1 MMKNTE
7 KKPHIVAVVGP
18 TAVGKTALAIELAKH
33 LNGEIISCD
42 SMQVYR
48 GMDIGTAKATVEE
61 RALVPHHL
69 IDIKNPDE
77 DFSCAD
83 FAVLANEAVKDILSR
98 GKTPI
103 FCGGTGLYL
112 DSVIEIPSWTDTKRD
127 ENYRAE
133 MEKYALE
140 NGNSALHDLL
150 RKVDSE
156 SADAIHENNV
166 KRVIRALEIFHTT
179 GKKKSELD
187 ALSKT
192 VEKPFCT
199 TVFYLTFK
207 DREALYS
214 RIDTRVDMMIENGL
228 VAECQALFDGGY
240 LENGSTASDAIGY
253 KELLPY
259 IKGEDTLENCI
270 NELKLSTRHYAK
282 RQGTWFRKKKDY
294 HTVFVDEV
302 NPLAFAI
309 EVLKNEF

>member
-1 MMKNTE
+1 MNNTNN
-7 KKPHIVAVVGP
+7 KPHIVAVVGP
-18 TAVGKTALAIELAKH
+18 TAVGKTSLAIELAKH

-83 FAVLANEAVKDILSR
+83 FAMLANEAVKDILSR

-214 RIDTRVDMMIENGL
+214 RIDSRVDMMIENGL
-228 VAECQALFDGGY
+228 VAECQTLFDGGY

>member
-1 MMKNTE
+1 MKNTE

-18 TAVGKTALAIELAKH
+18 TAVGKTSLAIELAKH

-127 ENYRAE
+127 ENYRVE

-214 RIDTRVDMMIENGL
+214 RIDSRVDMMIENGL

>member
-1 MMKNTE
+1 MNNTNN
-7 KKPHIVAVVGP
+7 KPHIVAVVGP

-150 RKVDSE
+150 RKVDCE

-214 RIDTRVDMMIENGL
+214 RIDSRVDMMIENGL